1 MMKMTAIMILCKNK
15 KEKQTKDLITNRII
29 LMILKNNYKI
39 NSNNSNSKKALEIVY
54 LLKK

>member
-1 MMKMTAIMILCKNK
+1 MMMKMTAIMILCKNK

-54 LLKK
+54 